1 MEKIINYISRG
12 QGLGIKFL
20 LLFSLIVAVF
30 YAIGTKFVGDQFFV
44 PAAQKAADAFLP
56 IRIEDGVVTEP
67 QNTVKNYTFV
77 LGEEK
82 VPDAESFNLTMDTTV
97 DSLDTSGLKEGLYLT
112 RRALYVVQRNQTR
125 VYELEDSSY
134 FPQGDYTDTFHSVV
148 NWAVVFVGLFG
159 FVAFFI
165 LYFIVVIFYATCSY
179 IVSAIFRKQY
189 DFDLRMRLSTL
200 AFIATN
206 VVFTVLG
213 WFGFSSNLIFLLAV
227 LALQALVIKELPGKQ
242 AQAAQ

>member
-30 YAIGTKFVGDQFFV
+30 YAVGTKFAGDQFFV

-56 IRIEDGVVTEP
+56 IRIENGIVTEP
-67 QNTVKNYTFV
+67 ENTVKNYTFV
-77 LGEEK
+77 LGEGK

-112 RRALYVVQRNQTR
+112 KRALYVVQRTQTR

-148 NWAVVFVGLFG
+148 NWAVVLSVCSDLLHFLSSTSSSSSFTLPVRTLFPPFSG
-159 FVAFFI
+159 NN
-165 LYFIVVIFYATCSY
+165 T
-179 IVSAIFRKQY
+179 
-189 DFDLRMRLSTL
+189 TL
-200 AFIATN
+200 I
-206 VVFTVLG
+206 
-213 WFGFSSNLIFLLAV
+213 
-227 LALQALVIKELPGKQ
+227 
-242 AQAAQ
+242 

>member
-1 MEKIINYISRG
+1 
-12 QGLGIKFL
+12 
-20 LLFSLIVAVF
+20 
-30 YAIGTKFVGDQFFV
+30 
-44 PAAQKAADAFLP
+44 
-56 IRIEDGVVTEP
+56 
-67 QNTVKNYTFV
+67 
-77 LGEEK
+77 
-82 VPDAESFNLTMDTTV
+82 MDTTV

-112 RRALYVVQRNQTR
+112 KRALYVVQRTQPR

-148 NWAVVFVGLFG
+148 NWAVVFV
-159 FVAFFI
+159 
-165 LYFIVVIFYATCSY
+165 YFIVVIFYATCSY

-227 LALQALVIKELPGKQ
+227 LALQARVIKELPGKQ